1 MHKYKAIFFDRDGTL
16 TKRKDEV
23 LKREREMIEKWSGKP
38 FVLDYDRLMRLFDLS
53 GRPQEGLK
61 SIEEEIEFTKRYY
74 RVLLKEEGV
83 TEDIDK
89 KAESLFQLIW
99 LKNRELY
106 PEAMEV
112 LRYFKSNGYKIGVI
126 SDTSPSLQK
135 TLEVLGAGKYID
147 SYTCSDLVG
156 AMKPNP
162 KIYQAALDSLNVK
175 AEESIYV
182 DDYAI
187 EADGARKKGFTS
199 FYLDRKGDKEGQW
212 VIHNLKEVIEYVEN
226 KCEG

>member
-16 TKRKDEV
+16 TKGKDEV

-38 FVLDYDRLMRLFDLS
+38 FVLDYDRLMRLFELS
-53 GRPQEGLK
+53 GRPREGLK

>member
-61 SIEEEIEFTKRYY
+61 SIEEEIEVTKRYY

-106 PEAMEV
+106 PETMEV
-112 LRYFKSNGYKIGVI
+112 LRYFKSHDYKIGVI

-135 TLEVLGAGKYID
+135 SLEVLGAGKYID
-147 SYTCSDLVG
+147 SYICSDLVG

-187 EADGARKKGFTS
+187 EADGARKMGFTS

-212 VIHNLKEVIEYVEN
+212 VIYNLKEVIEYVEN

>member
-106 PEAMEV
+106 PETMEV

>member
-61 SIEEEIEFTKRYY
+61 SIEEEIEFTKIYY

-106 PEAMEV
+106 PETMEV
-112 LRYFKSNGYKIGVI
+112 LRYFKSHDYKIGVI

-135 TLEVLGAGKYID
+135 SLEVLGAGKYID
-147 SYTCSDLVG
+147 SYICSDLVG

-212 VIHNLKEVIEYVEN
+212 VIYNLKEVIEYVEN

>member
-38 FVLDYDRLMRLFDLS
+38 FILDYERLMHLFDIS
-53 GRPQEGLK
+53 GRPREGLK

-83 TEDIDK
+83 TENIDE
-89 KAESLFQLIW
+89 KAERLFELIW

-106 PEAMEV
+106 PETVEV

-135 TLEVLGAGKYID
+135 SLEVLGVGQYID

-156 AMKPNP
+156 VMKPDP
-162 KIYQAALDSLNVK
+162 RIYQAALDSLNVEAK
-175 AEESIYV
+175 ESIYV
-182 DDYAI
+182 DDYVV
-187 EADGARKKGFTS
+187 EADGARNMGFTS
-199 FYLDRKGDKEGQW
+199 FYLDRKGESEGQW
-212 VIHNLKEVIEYVEN
+212 VIHSLKEIIEYVEN
-226 KCEG
+226 KYGG

>member
-23 LKREREMIEKWSGKP
+23 LKREREMIEKWSSKP

-106 PEAMEV
+106 PETMEV

>member
-38 FVLDYDRLMRLFDLS
+38 FVLDYDRLMRLFELS
-53 GRPQEGLK
+53 GRPREGLK

>member
-106 PEAMEV
+106 PETMEV
-112 LRYFKSNGYKIGVI
+112 LRYFKSHDYKIGVI

-135 TLEVLGAGKYID
+135 SLEVLGAGKYID
-147 SYTCSDLVG
+147 SYICSDLVG

-187 EADGARKKGFTS
+187 EADGARKMGFTS

-212 VIHNLKEVIEYVEN
+212 VIYNLKEVIEYVEN

>member
-89 KAESLFQLIW
+89 KVESLFQLIW

-106 PEAMEV
+106 PETMEV
-112 LRYFKSNGYKIGVI
+112 LRYFKSHDYKIGVI

-135 TLEVLGAGKYID
+135 SLEVLGAGKYID
-147 SYTCSDLVG
+147 SYICSDLVG

-187 EADGARKKGFTS
+187 EADGARKMGFTS

-212 VIHNLKEVIEYVEN
+212 VIYNLKEVIEYVEN

>member
-23 LKREREMIEKWSGKP
+23 LKREREMIEKWSSKP

-106 PEAMEV
+106 PETMEV

-212 VIHNLKEVIEYVEN
+212 VIHNLKEAIEYVEN